1 MTFSKK
7 RLRQRWFGAT
17 LSAVFTLLL
26 GLMLFTAIGKKIVSL
41 SYDIPHAFRDM
52 EAPTNAVLVYLDE
65 HCYEMLGE
73 PLDRPLDRARHG
85 ELVKQL
91 TTAGASVIVFDFLFT
106 EEHKP
111 PTPSDLKFAEAI
123 KANPKVVLG
132 GEWRRKRGLTTIDT
146 PLAVLRNAGASWG
159 LVQYR
164 KQEFGPREHLG
175 TKDVDGLPSLT
186 WVAAKLV
193 DAPVTKTSTQ
203 DAVHRWINYYGRPD
217 TLERFSYS
225 DVISNNVPANA
236 FQGKAVFVGSRQST
250 GFTGAAKDEF
260 PTAFTWISGTYS
272 PGTEIHATVFLNLL
286 RQDWLT
292 RFPQWLEVLLVML
305 LGLGAGF
312 GLSILESRAATIT
325 ALASGLI
332 IILAA
337 WLFFRY
343 GLIWFVWLILLIELF
358 FALIW
363 SWGYNSIQAYAERKV
378 LEYSLSLHLP
388 EGRVKQI
395 LKSPEL
401 LAPTAKKQEVSLM
414 FTDIADWSTI
424 ADRVAPDRLFSHLNR
439 YFERTIPCVHK
450 EDGMVLQLIGDAI
463 FAIWNAPEPQPEHPE
478 RACAA
483 ALKLRD
489 ELVEF
494 ESDNEIYPLRTRV
507 GLHCGDASVG
517 NCGSKER
524 LVYTAL
530 GAETNMAA
538 RLEGL
543 NKFLGTQIL
552 ASENIVT
559 EAVEKKFTWRR
570 VGRFKLKGADHYLGI
585 YELLDTLDKE
595 EKSRAWRKLFS
606 TGLRHFQHQEWDD
619 AVALF
624 SQVIVERNDDGPS
637 RFYLKK
643 IETLRHEK
651 LPEKWFGEVS
661 MDEK

>member
-17 LSAVFTLLL
+17 WGALFTLLL
-26 GLMLFTAIGKKIVSL
+26 GLLLYFTVVGDKVVSL
-41 SYDIPHAFRDM
+41 SYDIPFAFRDTV
-52 EAPTNAVLVYLDE
+52 APTNVALVYLDE
-65 HCYEMLGE
+65 HCYGQLGE
-73 PLDRPLDRARHG
+73 PLNQPLDRARHG
-85 ELVKQL
+85 ELVRRL
-91 TTAGASVIVFDFLFT
+91 TEAGASLIVFDFLFS
-106 EEHKP
+106 EEYKP
-111 PTPSDLKFAEAI
+111 PTASDLKFAEAI
-123 KANPKVVLG
+123 RANPKVVLG
-132 GEWRRKRGLTTIDT
+132 GEWRKRGGLDTVDT
-146 PLAVLRNAGASWG
+146 PLAVLRNAGAAWG

-164 KQEFGPREHLG
+164 KQEFGPREHLK
-175 TKDVDGLPSLT
+175 TIDDLPSLA

-203 DAVHRWINYYGRPD
+203 DAVNRWINYYGRPD
-217 TLERFSYS
+217 TFQRFSYS
-225 DVISNNVPANA
+225 DVISNNFPAGS
-236 FQGKAVFVGSRQST
+236 FQGKAAFVGGRQST

-260 PTAFTWISGTYS
+260 PTAFTWISGMYS

-286 RQDWLT
+286 QQDWLT
-292 RFPQWLEVLLVML
+292 RFPKWVEAMLVIL

-312 GLSILESRAATIT
+312 GLSLLESKAATIT
-325 ALASGLI
+325 ALLSGLFI
-332 IILAA
+332 AVVA
-337 WLFFRY
+337 WLCFRH
-343 GLIWFVWLILLIELF
+343 GLVWFVWLLLLIQLF
-358 FALIW
+358 VALIW

-388 EGRVKQI
+388 ERRVKQI

-424 ADRVAPDRLFSHLNR
+424 SDRVAPDRLFSHLNR

-494 ESDNEIYPLRTRV
+494 ESDNENYPLRTRV

-517 NCGSKER
+517 NCGSAER

-538 RLEGL
+538 RLEGM
-543 NKFLGTQIL
+543 NKYLGTQIL
-552 ASENIVT
+552 ASENVVT
-559 EAVEKKFTWRR
+559 EAIEKKFTWRR
-570 VGRFKLKGADHYLGI
+570 VGCFKLKGADHYLGI

-595 EKSRAWRKLFS
+595 EKSRAWRKLFG

-624 SQVIVERNDDGPS
+624 SQVIVERKDDGPS

-643 IETLRHEK
+643 IETLRYEK